1 MKMGI
6 LDFLQENNP
15 FLNSREGDFI
25 PLNNNDDDNDDSI
38 GPPLLILYAAPST
51 IGIDEYRDMVC
62 DGMPNR
68 RVVDNVVGRS
78 DNDDDDNEKQQVI
91 VIRRLD
97 GMMKECDDNNND
109 DDSVL
114 DLTVKDA
121 LDTLASSSSIAA
133 PTITTSTS
141 FNKSIAASSP
151 VLQQKNKEMENNDNN
166 TACPVLY
173 FSGVTNTEMMTT
185 YRIIANEIY
194 QETNG
199 VHWPACAKVVMP
211 ALVKPLR
218 QVLCEISGDH
228 ADAMRLQRDD
238 E

>member
-6 LDFLQENNP
+6 LNFLQENNP

-25 PLNNNDDDNDDSI
+25 PLNNLNNSDNDNEDSI

-51 IGIDEYRDMVC
+51 IGIDEYCDMVC

-68 RVVDNVVGRS
+68 RVVDVVEKS
-78 DNDDDDNEKQQVI
+78 DEDDDNEKRQVI
-91 VIRRLD
+91 VIRRLE
-97 GMMKECDDNNND
+97 GMNDESDDT
-109 DDSVL
+109 VL

-121 LDTLASSSSIAA
+121 LDTLASSSSSSA
-133 PTITTSTS
+133 PTITSTGV
-141 FNKSIAASSP
+141 NKNIEASSP
-151 VLQQKNKEMENNDNN
+151 VLQQKNEKME
-166 TACPVLY
+166 TCPVLY
-173 FSGVTNTEMMTT
+173 FSGVTNSEMMTT

-199 VHWPACAKVVMP
+199 VHWPACAKVVTP

-218 QVLCEISGDH
+218 QVLDEISGDH
-228 ADAMRLQRDD
+228 ADAMRLQRND
-238 E
+238 EG

>member
-6 LDFLQENNP
+6 LNFLQENNP

-25 PLNNNDDDNDDSI
+25 PLNNPNSDNDDEGSI

-68 RVVDNVVGRS
+68 RVVDVVERG
-78 DNDDDDNEKQQVI
+78 DKKDNEKQVI
-91 VIRRLD
+91 VIRRLE
-97 GMMKECDDNNND
+97 GMND
-109 DDSVL
+109 DDDNDDAVL
-114 DLTVKDA
+114 DMTVKDA
-121 LDTLASSSSIAA
+121 LDTLASSSSSSSSSSAE
-133 PTITTSTS
+133 
-141 FNKSIAASSP
+141 SSP
-151 VLQQKNKEMENNDNN
+151 VLQQKNEEME
-166 TACPVLY
+166 TCPVLY

-199 VHWPACAKVVMP
+199 VHWPACAKVVTP

-238 E
+238 EG

>member
-6 LDFLQENNP
+6 LNFLQENNP

-25 PLNNNDDDNDDSI
+25 PLNNPNSDSDDDDSI

-68 RVVDNVVGRS
+68 RVVDVVERG
-78 DNDDDDNEKQQVI
+78 DNEKQQVI

-97 GMMKECDDNNND
+97 GMNDESDDNDDND
-109 DDSVL
+109 AVF

-121 LDTLASSSSIAA
+121 LDTLASSSSIV
-133 PTITTSTS
+133 
-141 FNKSIAASSP
+141 AASSP
-151 VLQQKNKEMENNDNN
+151 VLQQKEEMEKNNNNN
-166 TACPVLY
+166 TPCPVLY
-173 FSGVTNTEMMTT
+173 FSGVTNSEMMTT

-238 E
+238 EG

>member
-25 PLNNNDDDNDDSI
+25 PLNNNNDDNDDDDSI

-68 RVVDNVVGRS
+68 RVVDVVERG
-78 DNDDDDNEKQQVI
+78 DKEQQVI
-91 VIRRLD
+91 VIRRLE
-97 GMMKECDDNNND
+97 GMND
-109 DDSVL
+109 DDDTVL

-121 LDTLASSSSIAA
+121 SDTLASSAA
-133 PTITTSTS
+133 AISTS
-141 FNKSIAASSP
+141 ATINKNIAASSP
-151 VLQQKNKEMENNDNN
+151 VLQQKNEEME
-166 TACPVLY
+166 TCPVLY
-173 FSGVTNTEMMTT
+173 FSGVTNSEMMTT

-199 VHWPACAKVVMP
+199 VHWPACAKVVRP

-238 E
+238 EG

>member
-1 MKMGI
+1 MGI
-6 LDFLQENNP
+6 LNFLQENNP

-25 PLNNNDDDNDDSI
+25 PLNNNNDNDDNDSI

-51 IGIDEYRDMVC
+51 IGIEEYRDMVC

-68 RVVDNVVGRS
+68 RVVDNVV
-78 DNDDDDNEKQQVI
+78 DDERGDKLEQVI
-91 VIRRLD
+91 VIRRLE
-97 GMMKECDDNNND
+97 GMNEDDDDNND
-109 DDSVL
+109 DDDAVL

-121 LDTLASSSSIAA
+121 LDTLASSSAA
-133 PTITTSTS
+133 ITTSTS
-141 FNKSIAASSP
+141 FNKNIAASSP
-151 VLQQKNKEMENNDNN
+151 VAQQKNEEMENNNDN

-199 VHWPACAKVVMP
+199 KHWPACAKVVRP

-218 QVLCEISGDH
+218 QVLDEISGDH

-238 E
+238 KG

>member
-25 PLNNNDDDNDDSI
+25 PLNNNNSDNDDGDSI

-51 IGIDEYRDMVC
+51 IGIEEYRDMVC

-68 RVVDNVVGRS
+68 RVVDNVVV
-78 DNDDDDNEKQQVI
+78 EKGDKEQVI

-97 GMMKECDDNNND
+97 GMNDESDDDNDGD
-109 DDSVL
+109 DDAVL

-121 LDTLASSSSIAA
+121 LDTLASSAA
-133 PTITTSTS
+133 ITTSTS
-141 FNKSIAASSP
+141 FNKSIEASSP
-151 VLQQKNKEMENNDNN
+151 VAQQKNEEEEKNNN

-173 FSGVTNTEMMTT
+173 FSGVTNSEMMTT

-199 VHWPACAKVVMP
+199 VHWPACAKVVRP
-211 ALVKPLR
+211 ALVKSLR
-218 QVLCEISGDH
+218 QVLCEISSDH

-238 E
+238 EG

>member
-25 PLNNNDDDNDDSI
+25 PLNNNSDDNDDSI

-68 RVVDNVVGRS
+68 RVVDVVERG
-78 DNDDDDNEKQQVI
+78 DNDKQQVI

-97 GMMKECDDNNND
+97 GMMKECDDNND
-109 DDSVL
+109 DDAVL

-121 LDTLASSSSIAA
+121 LDTLASSSS
-133 PTITTSTS
+133 SS
-141 FNKSIAASSP
+141 SIVAASSP
-151 VLQQKNKEMENNDNN
+151 VLQQKNEEMEKNNNNNN

-199 VHWPACAKVVMP
+199 KHWPACAKVVTP

-218 QVLCEISGDH
+218 QVLCEISDDH

-238 E
+238 EG

>member
-25 PLNNNDDDNDDSI
+25 PLNNNSDDNDDSI

-78 DNDDDDNEKQQVI
+78 DNEKQQVI
-91 VIRRLD
+91 VIRRLE
-97 GMMKECDDNNND
+97 GMND
-109 DDSVL
+109 DDDTVL

-121 LDTLASSSSIAA
+121 LDTLASSAA
-133 PTITTSTS
+133 AISTS
-141 FNKSIAASSP
+141 ATINKNIAASSP
-151 VLQQKNKEMENNDNN
+151 VLQQKNEEME
-166 TACPVLY
+166 TCPVLY
-173 FSGVTNTEMMTT
+173 FSGVTNSEMMTT

-199 VHWPACAKVVMP
+199 KHWPACAKVVTP

-218 QVLCEISGDH
+218 QVLCEISDDH

-238 E
+238 EG